1 MNILEISEYIKKHII
16 ISKFLKKFWIWKNL
30 GIIIDLDIFGNNIV
44 ISSVPNFKTNS
55 LKVYFYSRNIPDSL
69 SSFESKNLVK
79 DEKNRFVI
87 FDGSLENI
95 NQAIHIVNQYI
106 YDVQIELMDNNSKSY
121 DSILVKQK
129 DGSTATILA
138 FSSVGTKK
146 GSFIFYKT
154 FENIDANVVFIN
166 DYKSHWYTNGTPDF
180 FNEYEFE
187 KYIRDILLKLGTK
200 ELFTFGSSMGGYG
213 AMKYGSVFEAD
224 GVIAMTP
231 EVELAIPLSKSI
243 LKVPN
248 LQGSGDLCRLKFKN
262 PKKVYLFSGNSD
274 FVDYYSSI
282 KLKEN
287 NPEFS
292 VTILNNMPHI
302 IAATIHEK
310 VDLSRLAKD
319 LFFENNKSVLAQ
331 IGHDRLLDYQTV
343 LDIKTF
349 REKVRLEKITDLSYK
364 KSLIKTAFEF
374 PEWSLMQYYLSLIY
388 KEEKNQEKQEEY
400 LVRTLE
406 CENNHFTAR
415 FELANLYFEQDKLHN
430 ALENLLILKE
440 HKFSFSCGELLYK
453 ILVKLEK
460 IDEAKNVLKDMGK
473 LDLNDKQKKVLD
485 SYLYV

>member
-55 LKVYFYSRNIPDSL
+55 LKVYFYSRNMPDSL
-69 SSFESKNLVK
+69 SSFENKNLLK

-187 KYIRDILLKLGTK
+187 KYIRDILLNLGTK
-200 ELFTFGSSMGGYG
+200 ELFTFGSSMGGVWCY
-213 AMKYGSVFEAD
+213 E
-224 GVIAMTP
+224 IW
-231 EVELAIPLSKSI
+231 LSI
-243 LKVPN
+243 
-248 LQGSGDLCRLKFKN
+248 
-262 PKKVYLFSGNSD
+262 
-274 FVDYYSSI
+274 
-282 KLKEN
+282 
-287 NPEFS
+287 
-292 VTILNNMPHI
+292 
-302 IAATIHEK
+302 
-310 VDLSRLAKD
+310 
-319 LFFENNKSVLAQ
+319 
-331 IGHDRLLDYQTV
+331 
-343 LDIKTF
+343 
-349 REKVRLEKITDLSYK
+349 
-364 KSLIKTAFEF
+364 
-374 PEWSLMQYYLSLIY
+374 
-388 KEEKNQEKQEEY
+388 
-400 LVRTLE
+400 
-406 CENNHFTAR
+406 
-415 FELANLYFEQDKLHN
+415 
-430 ALENLLILKE
+430 
-440 HKFSFSCGELLYK
+440 
-453 ILVKLEK
+453 
-460 IDEAKNVLKDMGK
+460 
-473 LDLNDKQKKVLD
+473 
-485 SYLYV
+485 